1 VPSPFFSKSR
11 ETHYIRD
18 GRGAAKVEVMTKVLA
33 CAPEATVQEIQ
44 GSPLWREEFQKETAA
59 SASQAITAAVALK
72 PNLILIDRELPS
84 AEFLLR
90 HLRGKEETRQSSIV
104 VLSRGEQLFEELGL
118 LDAGAN
124 AVLRL
129 PPNEEWDGRVAPL
142 LAVPTRKQT
151 RITVAL
157 AFVAEAKQE
166 EARGKVLNL
175 STTGMLVDCTRALR
189 MGAEV
194 RFRLELPG
202 FETSTGEVKG
212 SARVVR
218 LAGPG
223 CYGVN
228 FTGFDEG
235 DGELVRRYVTLG

>member
-1 VPSPFFSKSR
+1 
-11 ETHYIRD
+11 
-18 GRGAAKVEVMTKVLA
+18 MLA
-33 CAPEATVQEIQ
+33 CAPEATVQEIAD
-44 GSPLWREEFQKETAA
+44 SALWRDEFQKESVQ
-59 SASQAITAAVALK
+59 SASQAISAAVSLR

-90 HLRGKEETRQSSIV
+90 QLRSKEETRQSSIV

-129 PPNEEWDGRVAPL
+129 PPGPEWDDRVAPL

-151 RITVAL
+151 RIWVSL
-157 AFVAEAKQE
+157 AFSAEEKQF
-166 EARGKVLNL
+166 EARGRVVNL
-175 STTGMLVDCTRALR
+175 SATGMRVDCSSALR

-194 RFRLELPG
+194 LFRLELPG
-202 FETSTGEVKG
+202 FETSTGEIKG
-212 SARVVR
+212 RARVVR

-223 CYGVN
+223 SYGLS
-228 FTGFDEG
+228 FLGFDEG
-235 DGELVRRYVTLG
+235 DGELIRRYVTAG

>member
-1 VPSPFFSKSR
+1 
-11 ETHYIRD
+11 
-18 GRGAAKVEVMTKVLA
+18 MTKVLA
-33 CAPEATVQEIQ
+33 CAPEATVLEIAE
-44 GSPLWREEFQKETAA
+44 SPLWREEFQRESVANAA
-59 SASQAITAAVALK
+59 QAISAAVSFR

-90 HLRGKEETRQSSIV
+90 HLRSKDETRQSSIV

-129 PPNEEWDGRVAPL
+129 PPSPEWDGRVEPL

-151 RITVAL
+151 RMTVAL
-157 AFVAEAKQE
+157 TFVAEAKPTD
-166 EARGKVLNL
+166 ARGKVVNL
-175 STTGMLVDCTRALR
+175 STTGMLVDCASALK
-189 MGAEV
+189 MGSEV

-212 SARVVR
+212 HARVLR

-223 CYGVN
+223 SYGLN
-228 FTGFDEG
+228 FLSFDEG
-235 DGELVRRYVTLG
+235 DSELIRRYVTVG

>member
-1 VPSPFFSKSR
+1 
-11 ETHYIRD
+11 
-18 GRGAAKVEVMTKVLA
+18 MTKVLA
-33 CAPEATVQEIQ
+33 CAPEATLLEIAE
-44 GSPLWREEFQKETAA
+44 SPLWREEFQRESVANAA
-59 SASQAITAAVALK
+59 QAISTAVSFR

-90 HLRGKEETRQSSIV
+90 HLRSKDETRQSSIV

-129 PPNEEWDGRVAPL
+129 PPSSEWDGRVEPL

-151 RITVAL
+151 RISVAL
-157 AFVAEAKQE
+157 SFVAESKPTD
-166 EARGKVLNL
+166 ARGKVVNL
-175 STTGMLVDCTRALR
+175 STTGMLVDCSSALS
-189 MGAEV
+189 MGSEV

-202 FETSTGEVKG
+202 FETSTGEIKG

-223 CYGVN
+223 SYGLN
-228 FTGFDEG
+228 FLSFEEG
-235 DGELVRRYVTLG
+235 DGELIRRYVTVG

>member
-1 VPSPFFSKSR
+1 
-11 ETHYIRD
+11 
-18 GRGAAKVEVMTKVLA
+18 MTKVLA
-33 CAPEATVQEIQ
+33 CAPEATVLEIAE
-44 GSPLWREEFQKETAA
+44 SPLWREEFQRESVANAA
-59 SASQAITAAVALK
+59 QAISAAVSFR

-90 HLRGKEETRQSSIV
+90 HLRSKDETRQSSIV

-129 PPNEEWDGRVAPL
+129 PPSPEWDGRVEPL

-151 RITVAL
+151 RMTVAL
-157 AFVAEAKQE
+157 TFVAEAKPTD
-166 EARGKVLNL
+166 ARGKVVNL
-175 STTGMLVDCTRALR
+175 STTGMLVDCASALK
-189 MGAEV
+189 MGSEV

-212 SARVVR
+212 HTRVLR

-223 CYGVN
+223 SYGLN
-228 FTGFDEG
+228 FLSFDEG
-235 DGELVRRYVTLG
+235 DSELIRRYVTVG

>member
-1 VPSPFFSKSR
+1 
-11 ETHYIRD
+11 
-18 GRGAAKVEVMTKVLA
+18 MTKVLA
-33 CAPEATVQEIQ
+33 CAPDETVREIQ
-44 GSPLWREEFQKETAA
+44 GSPLWREEFDRQSVA
-59 SASQAITAAVALK
+59 SATQAISAAVALR

-90 HLRGKEETRQSSIV
+90 HLRSKDETRQSSIV
-104 VLSRGEQLFEELGL
+104 VLSRGEQQLEELGL

-129 PPNEEWDGRVAPL
+129 PPSAEWDVRVEPL

-151 RITVAL
+151 RIL
-157 AFVAEAKQE
+157 ASLEFVAEAKPA
-166 EARGKVLNL
+166 EARGRVLNL
-175 STTGMLVDCTRALR
+175 STTGMLVDCSSALR

-202 FETSTGEVKG
+202 FETSSGEVRG
-212 SARVVR
+212 TARVVR

-223 CYGVN
+223 SYGLS
-228 FTGFDEG
+228 FLDFDEG
-235 DGELVRRYVTLG
+235 DSELIRRYLTVA

>member
-1 VPSPFFSKSR
+1 V
-11 ETHYIRD
+11 TI
-18 GRGAAKVEVMTKVLA
+18 VLA
-33 CAPEATVQEIQ
+33 CAPEATVQEIAD
-44 GSPLWREEFQKETAA
+44 SPLWREEFQKQSVA
-59 SASQAITAAVALK
+59 SAAQAISAAVTLR
-72 PNLILIDRELPS
+72 PNLILIDRDLPS

-90 HLRGKEETRQSSIV
+90 QLRSKEETRQSSIV

-129 PPNEEWDGRVAPL
+129 PPSSEWDDRVAPL

-151 RITVAL
+151 RIWVAL
-157 AFVAEAKQE
+157 EFAAEHKQV

-175 STTGMLVDCTRALR
+175 SSTGMLVDCSSALH
-189 MGAEV
+189 MGSEV

-202 FETSTGEVKG
+202 FETSTGEIKG
-212 SARVVR
+212 RARVVR

-223 CYGVN
+223 SYGLS
-228 FTGFDEG
+228 FLGFDEG
-235 DGELVRRYVTLG
+235 DGELIRRYVTAG